1 MYLLILKRQNL
12 FMQIHI
18 KFIDL
23 KVFNYLVEIDV
34 LINSLQNITVSL

>member
-1 MYLLILKRQNL
+1 
-12 FMQIHI
+12 MQIHI